1 MRRHTHLM
9 NATVPVSRDRLWQKI
24 QAGDE
29 FVLVDALPQ
38 MTYARSHLPGAIN
51 LPLEWVDVWAGR
63 RIPHHDAEIVVYC
76 AKSTCDRAEHV
87 AERLFELGYRNIS
100 HYVEGKQDWV
110 DAGLPLEGGA
120 VRR

>member
-1 MRRHTHLM
+1 M
-9 NATVPVSRDRLWQKI
+9 NATVPVSREALWQKI
-24 QAGDE
+24 QSGDE

-63 RIPHHDAEIVVYC
+63 RIPHNDTEIVVYC

-87 AERLFELGYRNIS
+87 AERLFELGYRNIG

-110 DAGLPLEGGA
+110 DAGLPVEGGA